1 MRTNILLTGLGAL
14 GAVGLTQ
21 QPAAAADDVNYT
33 YLQLHAVGRD
43 VDAFDDQDG
52 AIEDLD
58 DGSGFG
64 IRGSY
69 QFLPKYFV
77 FGDYSDTD
85 SDVAFASESVFP
97 LPADTDITRMDVG
110 VGTNLP
116 INDRVDFVGRVAY
129 TDVDYGDFD
138 IGAGGDLLNGGLD
151 NLRDQLREDDSD
163 GYFADAGVRAQLTE
177 NLEGAVGL
185 RYTDVQ
191 NIDTTT
197 VIGSLMFELSDSWGI
212 DLSVD
217 AGDELSTYLLGV
229 RFSPEI

>member
-1 MRTNILLTGLGAL
+1 MRTKILLSGMAAL
-14 GAVGLTQ
+14 GTAGLAPQ
-21 QPAAAADDVNYT
+21 LANAADGVNYT
-33 YLQLHAVGRD
+33 YLQLHYVGRD
-43 VDAFDDQDG
+43 IDTFDDDEG
-52 AIEDLD
+52 VIEDLD

-64 IRGSY
+64 IEGSF

-77 FGDYSDTD
+77 FGEYSDTE
-85 SDVAFASESVFP
+85 SDVAFASESTFP
-97 LPADTDITRMDVG
+97 LPADTDITRLDVG
-110 VGTNLP
+110 VGTNRP
-116 INDRVDFVGRVAY
+116 ISDRVDFVGRIAY
-129 TDVDYGDFD
+129 TDIDYGDFD

-177 NLEGAVGL
+177 NLEGTLGL

-197 VIGSLMFELSDSWGI
+197 VIGSLMFELSDNWGI

-217 AGDELSTYLLGV
+217 AGDDIATYLLGV